1 MSISVGSVLN
11 IKCSSCI
18 ADSLHGTRV
27 ALLVPVPELCT
38 RGSDTTHARL
48 LCVHWPS
55 RFCAMI
61 SLCEVLVF
69 VGHSLCGSA
78 SAEKSAI
85 YTLSFNHQQM
95 WEMSLLIKHWFYPHQ
110 TERDICVLLVIC
122 RLSREGRAQPFTS
135 SDIFS
140 CNSQWTIK
148 LGWVSM

>member
-18 ADSLHGTRV
+18 ADSLHGTRA

-38 RGSDTTHARL
+38 RGSDTTRARL

-61 SLCEVLVF
+61 SLCEMLVF

-78 SAEKSAI
+78 SAEKSADI
-85 YTLSFNHQQM
+85 YAVLQSSTNVRNVTLDKT
-95 WEMSLLIKHWFYPHQ
+95 LI
-110 TERDICVLLVIC
+110 
-122 RLSREGRAQPFTS
+122 LSTP
-135 SDIFS
+135 D
-140 CNSQWTIK
+140 
-148 LGWVSM
+148 